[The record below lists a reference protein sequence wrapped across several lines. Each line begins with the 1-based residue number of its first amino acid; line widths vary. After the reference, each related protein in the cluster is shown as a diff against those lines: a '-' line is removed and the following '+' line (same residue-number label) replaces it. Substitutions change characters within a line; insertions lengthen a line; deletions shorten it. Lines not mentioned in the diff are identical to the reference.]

1 MSCGGAGHRGPADG
15 LLTSWSY
22 PGELIH
28 TALMSAA
35 PDSAPERCVE
45 PAVPRSVRYPQ
56 ILLAVQGFLWGVVA
70 VVGIVALAV
79 NARGII
85 SGHGAPPH
93 GTTAFV
99 VDVALLTVA
108 AGMSALSALLVTGL
122 VDRRTRARAAAIG
135 LEIFMACLGVLVV
148 VRGLTANAV
157 GVVLTGGPGA
167 ILSSAAIACLLDR
180 PARQFTAAD
189 LRP

>member
-1 MSCGGAGHRGPADG
+1 MS
-15 LLTSWSY
+15 T
-22 PGELIH
+22 
-28 TALMSAA
+28 A
-35 PDSAPERCVE
+35 PDLAPERCVE
-45 PAVPRSVRYPQ
+45 PAVPRSVRYPLL
-56 ILLAVQGFLWGVVA
+56 LLAVQGFLWGVVV

-79 NARGII
+79 NARGIL

-99 VDVALLTVA
+99 VDGALLTVA
-108 AGMSALSALLVTGL
+108 AGMSALSTLLATGL

-135 LEIFMACLGVLVV
+135 LESFMACFGVFVA

-157 GVVLTGGPGA
+157 GVVLAGGPGA
-167 ILSSAAIACLLDR
+167 ILSSAAIACLLGR
-180 PARQFTAAD
+180 PAQRFTAAD